1 MDEIEDANNDIDYN
15 KLLFIGSN
23 KKKINIF
30 SAPLNFLL
38 DIFNSKITFKKAEI
52 NQRDLNEKIQEL
64 KYNYKLKNEEEKEK
78 IVLLHANGMLEYVD
92 KIIEAFRD
100 GTFSSEHLKK
110 PDDAVYHC
118 VERCK

>member
-1 MDEIEDANNDIDYN
+1 MDEIEDANNDNN

-64 KYNYKLKNEEEKEK
+64 KYNYKLKNEKEKEK
-78 IVLLHANGMLEYVD
+78 IVLMHANGMLEYVE

-100 GTFSSEHLKK
+100 VTFHLNT
-110 PDDAVYHC
+110 
-118 VERCK
+118 